1 MDDIY
6 INLRW
11 EKQPGY
17 ILEKVKRPSDIGRA
31 ERDSCIRAII
41 WQLSKAPHSIE
52 EIADHFEISPELVKT
67 FLTELIATK
76 RVVRLADSKR
86 YQATGEE

>member
-11 EKQPGY
+11 KKQPGY
-17 ILEKVKRPSDIGRA
+17 ILEKVKRPSDIGRKK
-31 ERDSCIRAII
+31 RDFCIKAII
-41 WQLSKAPHSIE
+41 WLLSKAPHSVE
-52 EIADHFEISPELVKT
+52 EIADHFEISPELVKS
-67 FLTELIATK
+67 LLAELIANK

-86 YQATGEE
+86 YQVTGEG